1 MALRERCP
9 NGIIVAQLGDTS
21 NELYEVAESDRNLYL
36 LGAMGTVIPVALG
49 IALSTELPVIA
60 VEGDGGCLMNLG
72 TLTTTARYGT
82 PNLSVLILDN
92 EQYGSTGGQASAT
105 GTGANL
111 AAIAAGCGIKSRAFK
126 SAESTHTLVSWL
138 LQPGTRLAAA
148 KTAARTGNSK
158 FVPLPPQAIA
168 KRVRDALQPRQR
180 SLGSNRDGLNA
191 KPVRAY

>member
-1 MALRERCP
+1 MALRKRSP
-9 NGIIVAQLGDTS
+9 DGIIVAQLGDTS

-36 LGAMGTVIPVALG
+36 LGAMGMVIPVALG

-72 TLTTTARYGT
+72 TLTTTARYG
-82 PNLSVLILDN
+82 PSNLSVLILDN
-92 EQYGSTGGQASAT
+92 EQYGSTGGQTSAT
-105 GTGANL
+105 GTGADL
-111 AAIAAGCGIKSRAFK
+111 AAIAAGCGIKSRVFK

-138 LQPGTRLAAA
+138 FQPGTRLAVA
-148 KTAARTGNSK
+148 KIVAGTGNSK

-168 KRVRDALQPRQR
+168 ERVRDALQGRQR
-180 SLGSNRDGLNA
+180 GLGSTRDGLSA

>member
-1 MALRERCP
+1 MALRRRCP

-36 LGAMGTVIPVALG
+36 LGAMGMVIPVALG

-72 TLTTTARYGT
+72 TLTTTARYGP

-111 AAIAAGCGIKSRAFK
+111 AAIAAGCGIRSRVFK
-126 SAESTHTLVSWL
+126 GAESTHTLVSWL
-138 LQPGTRLAAA
+138 LQPGTRLAVA

-168 KRVRDALQPRQR
+168 KRVRDALQGRQR
-180 SLGSNRDGLNA
+180 GLGSNRDGLNA